1 MLSIIIAFLTG
12 LAFAGA
18 IGRGWIRMLSKSKVP
33 EKCHEQCKRINDL
46 NCENVNLEKRYK
58 IVMDDNR
65 SILNNQTKYL
75 TDISKELK
83 K

>member
-1 MLSIIIAFLTG
+1 MV
-12 LAFAGA
+12 FAGA
-18 IGRGWIRMLSKSKVP
+18 IGVGWIRILSKSKVP
-33 EKCHEQCKRINDL
+33 EKCHEQCKRINEL
-46 NCENVNLEKRYK
+46 NSENVNLEKRYK
-58 IVMDDNR
+58 IIMNDNR